1 MATNPFR
8 YGALALDEAFT
19 DREAEVAELLS
30 DVLNGQDVVV
40 FAPRRFGKSSLV
52 WRVSE
57 RAIAQD
63 VLVAHVNLMTTP
75 TSERLAEKLAETI
88 HDDLASTLFRA
99 RERLRVFSGLRIT
112 PIVTVDPTTGKLGF
126 SFDAGR
132 QPQDLDATLER
143 LLELPGQ
150 LAAERGRKVALVL
163 DEFQEI
169 VDIDPELPKIMRSV
183 FETQP
188 EVAHVYL
195 GSKRH
200 MLERIFN
207 DENEP
212 FWRSAKQMEI
222 GVIAPELFRGYID
235 AQFARTGR
243 GIESEVVERVLD
255 TTLGH
260 PYATQ
265 ELCYFLWEETPEGG
279 VATSEQYESGLDKLL
294 RAEHAHFGLVWEKS
308 ARAQRLVL
316 HALAREPGR
325 PLAADNTQVSAAV
338 YPVSIDA
345 VILVSALYL
354 VGGTGVNKLAKMW
367 ATVGRVFGFAATIF
381 CNMAHS
387 GWDNVASVVVN
398 MIPAIALIITVE
410 MLVYGWKA
418 TPAARTSQAR
428 KAAPRKAAA
437 TKTTTAKAAPVKLAA
452 VK

>member
-1 MATNPFR
+1 VATNPFR
-8 YGALALDEAFT
+8 YGALALDDAFT
-19 DREAEVAELLS
+19 DREAEVAELVS

-40 FAPRRFGKSSLV
+40 FAPRRYGKSSLV
-52 WRVSE
+52 WRVSQL
-57 RAIAQD
+57 AIAQD

-99 RERLRVFSGLRIT
+99 RERLRVFAGLRIT
-112 PIVTVDPTTGKLGF
+112 PVVTVDPNTGKIGF
-126 SFDAGR
+126 TFDAGR

-169 VDIDPELPKIMRSV
+169 VDIDPDLPRLMRSV

-188 EVAHVYL
+188 DVAHVYL

-212 FWRSAKQMEI
+212 FWRSAKQMEL
-222 GVIAPELFRGYID
+222 GVIAPPLFRGYID
-235 AQFARTGR
+235 ARFASTGR
-243 GIESEVVERVLD
+243 RIEPAVVERLLAA
-255 TTLGH
+255 TLGH

-265 ELCYFLWEETPEGG
+265 ELSYFLWEETPEGG
-279 VATSEQYESGLDKLL
+279 LATDEQYEVALEKLL
-294 RAEHAHFGLVWEKS
+294 RSEHAHFGLVWEKS

-325 PLAADNTQVSAAV
+325 PLASEYRRRHGLPGPSSVQRALDALLKDELVARDAAGE
-338 YPVSIDA
+338 YRIAEPF
-345 VILVSALYL
+345 
-354 VGGTGVNKLAKMW
+354 LAEW
-367 ATVGRVFGFAATIF
+367 LRR
-381 CNMAHS
+381 
-387 GWDNVASVVVN
+387 D
-398 MIPAIALIITVE
+398 
-410 MLVYGWKA
+410 
-418 TPAARTSQAR
+418 QQ
-428 KAAPRKAAA
+428 
-437 TKTTTAKAAPVKLAA
+437 
-452 VK
+452 

>member
-1 MATNPFR
+1 MPTNPFR
-8 YGALALDEAFT
+8 YGALALDDAFT

-40 FAPRRFGKSSLV
+40 FAPRRYGKSSLV

-150 LAAERGRKVALVL
+150 LAAERERKVALVL

-207 DENEP
+207 DEHEP

-222 GVIAPELFRGYID
+222 GVISPDLFRGYIE

-243 GIESEVVERVLD
+243 GVQPEVVDRVLEA
-255 TTLGH
+255 TLGH

-265 ELCYFLWEETPEGG
+265 ELCYFLWEETPEGSAAG
-279 VATSEQYESGLDKLL
+279 NEQYETGLERLL
-294 RAEHAHFGLVWEKS
+294 RAEHAHFGLVWEKA

-325 PLAADNTQVSAAV
+325 PLAGEYRRRHGLPGPSSVQRAL
-338 YPVSIDA
+338 DA
-345 VILVSALYL
+345 LRRDELVARDA
-354 VGGTGVNKLAKMW
+354 GGEHRIAEPFLAEW
-367 ATVGRVFGFAATIF
+367 LRRGF
-381 CNMAHS
+381 S
-387 GWDNVASVVVN
+387 
-398 MIPAIALIITVE
+398 P
-410 MLVYGWKA
+410 
-418 TPAARTSQAR
+418 
-428 KAAPRKAAA
+428 
-437 TKTTTAKAAPVKLAA
+437 
-452 VK
+452 